1 MLASKDGGGHVPVTD
16 IDQAAVF
23 AALAPFAG
31 GVNGSVQSYKAAAVA
46 LGITEGNFRVLL
58 FRLRKRYRKL
68 LRGEILETVN
78 DPALVEGE
86 IAELFAAVARP

>member
-1 MLASKDGGGHVPVTD
+1 M
-16 IDQAAVF
+16 
-23 AALAPFAG
+23 
-31 GVNGSVQSYKAAAVA
+31 
-46 LGITEGNFRVLL
+46 LL

-78 DPALVEGE
+78 DPALVESE